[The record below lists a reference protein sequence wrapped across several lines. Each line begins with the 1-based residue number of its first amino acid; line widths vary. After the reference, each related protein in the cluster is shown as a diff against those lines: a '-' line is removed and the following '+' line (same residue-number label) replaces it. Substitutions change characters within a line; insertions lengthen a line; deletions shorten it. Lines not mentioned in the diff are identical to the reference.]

1 MLYIWNFDCGD
12 YKLHNKGF
20 NINSKYNITYDYLSN
35 TIKLVEM
42 NSSFTT
48 FGEIIYQNV
57 LRLLEKMGQEKLL
70 FEFIIRSLR
79 EFEKR

>member
-1 MLYIWNFDCGD
+1 MIIYRIQL
-12 YKLHNKGF
+12 
-20 NINSKYNITYDYLSN
+20 
-35 TIKLVEM
+35 KLVEM

-70 FEFIIRSLR
+70 F
-79 EFEKR
+79 